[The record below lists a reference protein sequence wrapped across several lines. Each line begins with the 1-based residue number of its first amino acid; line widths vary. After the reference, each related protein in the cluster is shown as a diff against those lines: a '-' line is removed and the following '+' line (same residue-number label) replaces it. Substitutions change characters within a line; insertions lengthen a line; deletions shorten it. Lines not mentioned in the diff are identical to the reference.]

1 MRTRTGMAQ
10 LGPESRVIFFL
21 CQDKELAIL
30 QKVVEDGE
38 VAESMQPSEQ
48 ATVNIVQCAWHV
60 NLERPVK
67 DVGTR
72 QGLRD
77 YIDFALDEAAMR

>member
-1 MRTRTGMAQ
+1 M
-10 LGPESRVIFFL
+10 
-21 CQDKELAIL
+21 

-48 ATVNIVQCAWHV
+48 ATVNIVQRACHV
-60 NLERPVK
+60 DASK
-67 DVGTR
+67 ACFQGVGAR

-77 YIDFALDEAAMR
+77 YIDFALDEARDSL